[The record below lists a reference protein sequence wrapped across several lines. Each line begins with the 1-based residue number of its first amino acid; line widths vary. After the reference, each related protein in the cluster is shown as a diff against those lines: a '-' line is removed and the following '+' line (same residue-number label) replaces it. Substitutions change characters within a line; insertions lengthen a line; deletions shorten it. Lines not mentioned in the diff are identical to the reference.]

1 MGWPM
6 TPTKTLRE
14 REKELQTLLR
24 IPEGRVQVQE
34 LAARYA
40 AESGRVIPKRA
51 SLITYI
57 LVFERQRGL
66 IGG

>member
-6 TPTKTLRE
+6 TPKKTLRE
-14 REKELQTLLR
+14 REKELRALLP
-24 IPEGRVQVQE
+24 IPEGRDQIQE

-40 AESGRVIPKRA
+40 ADSGHVLPKRG

-57 LVFERQRGL
+57 LVFERNRGL
-66 IGG
+66 IGD

>member
-1 MGWPM
+1 M
-6 TPTKTLRE
+6 TPKKTLRE
-14 REKELQTLLR
+14 REKELRALLP
-24 IPEGRVQVQE
+24 IPEGRVQIQE

-40 AESGRVIPKRA
+40 ADSGNVVPKRG

-66 IGG
+66 IGDGT